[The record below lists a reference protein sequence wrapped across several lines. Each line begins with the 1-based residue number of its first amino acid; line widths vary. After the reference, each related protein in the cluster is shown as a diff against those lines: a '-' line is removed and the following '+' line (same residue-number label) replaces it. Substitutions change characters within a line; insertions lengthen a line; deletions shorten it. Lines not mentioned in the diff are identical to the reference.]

1 MKFSRAFIS
10 VHFGSIDERLLI
22 SMEKVEFLFKCIQ
35 DGKISSEQACAML
48 EKSKSNLVTGKSVP
62 AADAPGPTAS
72 PAAVTTGALKQPI
85 ASKT

>member
-1 MKFSRAFIS
+1 MKFSRAFIF
-10 VHFGSIDERLLI
+10 VHFGSIDERVLI

-48 EKSKSNLVTGKSVP
+48 EKSKSNMVSRKSVP
-62 AADAPGPTAS
+62 ATDAPGPTAS
-72 PAAVTTGALKQPI
+72 PAAVTTGALKQTI

>member
-1 MKFSRAFIS
+1 
-10 VHFGSIDERLLI
+10 
-22 SMEKVEFLFKCIQ
+22 
-35 DGKISSEQACAML
+35 ML
-48 EKSKSNLVTGKSVP
+48 EKSKSNMVTGKSVP